1 MKSLPSNSSDKD
13 GILNFKKDDSL
24 KLNKNRLASESRVT
38 FKTLKIDQAELD
50 QAEHFHGER
59 KNPHAR

>member
-24 KLNKNRLASESRVT
+24 KLNKTRLASESRVT
-38 FKTLKIDQAELD
+38 FKTLKIDQAEYC
-50 QAEHFHGER
+50 HGER
-59 KNPHAR
+59 KDSHAR

>member
-24 KLNKNRLASESRVT
+24 KLNKTRLASKSRVT

-50 QAEHFHGER
+50 QAEYCHGER
-59 KNPHAR
+59 QDSHAR

>member
-24 KLNKNRLASESRVT
+24 KLNKTCLASESRVT

-50 QAEHFHGER
+50 QEEHCHGER
-59 KNPHAR
+59 KNSHAR